1 MLEESAVEKE
11 SFREKLMQL
20 EREKASFQSI
30 IEGKDSDCKVLQKR
44 LEDKTDGEEQ
54 AMQKVQLLESDIQS
68 MNHNTDNLK
77 SALQSE
83 KVTVLELQRSLAET
97 KTQLKLTKVLQ
108 FPYIFFLYFYIM
120 EKIIYCVLGETR
132 NNQRGSNQPQTN
144 FRRNFERQRVDRRKI
159 GKRKEKPSIHH

>member
-1 MLEESAVEKE
+1 MLEESAVETE
-11 SFREKLMQL
+11 SFKEKLMQL

-30 IEGKDSDCKVLQKR
+30 IEGKDNDCKVLQKR

-68 MNHNTDNLK
+68 MNRNTDNLK

-97 KTQLKLTKVLQ
+97 ITQLKLTKVLQ
-108 FPYIFFLYFYIM
+108 FPINVSVFLHRG
-120 EKIIYCVLGETR
+120 KKNIYCILGECPRKRR
-132 NNQRGSNQPQTN
+132 NNQRGSNQSQTN
-144 FRRNFERQRVDRRKI
+144 FRRNFER
-159 GKRKEKPSIHH
+159 

>member
-1 MLEESAVEKE
+1 MSKNFKLFQKTSVVNKETFNSEVTNLKQMLEESAVEKE

-83 KVTVLELQRSLAET
+83 KVTVLKLQRSLAET

-108 FPYIFFLYFYIM
+108 FPYTIYFCIFTSWKKLFTVF
-120 EKIIYCVLGETR
+120 
-132 NNQRGSNQPQTN
+132 
-144 FRRNFERQRVDRRKI
+144 
-159 GKRKEKPSIHH
+159 